1 MIEDNLEIQDTIAK
15 ALTFQTKEET
25 MGVRNSEIPDI
36 DNLELID
43 LAAIALFMEIPKFLV
58 ITIKESMEEQYNQ
71 NQKLILGEIFIHI
84 LNRIFV
90 KFQVSIL
97 LGCCEIVH

>member
-1 MIEDNLEIQDTIAK
+1 MMIEDNLEIQDTIAK

-71 NQKLILGEIFIHI
+71 NQKLIIDT
-84 LNRIFV
+84 RIN
-90 KFQVSIL
+90 
-97 LGCCEIVH
+97 HDYD

>member
-25 MGVRNSEIPDI
+25 MAVRNSEIPDI

-43 LAAIALFMEIPKFLV
+43 LVAIAHFMEIPKFLV

-71 NQKLILGEIFIHI
+71 NQKLIIDT
-84 LNRIFV
+84 RIN
-90 KFQVSIL
+90 
-97 LGCCEIVH
+97 HDYD